1 MLLLALLAPRA
12 VAVLDERRM
21 CKSIIKECVY
31 CVRLAVCM
39 VVWSRLSK
47 ALWCVHDAK
56 GLRAHEATMKY
67 ESSTNRRL
75 RNPLRAQELAAE
87 AVQYVQG
94 IADMSSANGVG
105 GGTCSTPRPSNA
117 YRVVLGLGP
126 GRSGTK
132 SLTELLAGQTTCLH
146 AEHEM
151 VVKRRYRR
159 DESGRIDPTSSMH
172 AIEQEE
178 DQTRS
183 SDATCTLSGSEKDTN
198 SCSGD
203 NANLIDR
210 KDAEQNNKS
219 KKKKKGSWGSNRRLE
234 WDVPRLVRGA
244 APLTEQ
250 EEATWRVLRLL
261 EQRHAFDEWVLYH
274 SDHASMN
281 VSTSEHKP
289 RKLGARGWRKHNSG
303 GEDDTAPTFNEVA
316 GINDKQDDNIAG
328 NGIESNDSSDHTP
341 VVAAVSSV
349 GLAYV
354 HEYIALDPTVRIVVL
369 MRPRE
374 QVVESFLKK
383 SRGRNHWQKYDRR
396 RRSQGDE
403 QTETVDEYVQPDK
416 TWDSAF
422 PNMSVDECWSFV
434 SAVCDNDNGG
444 AAAHADVNGDSTW
457 KADKA
462 CAIRAYWELYNGIVL
477 GLCEQYPSNVRVF
490 DMQCALNDPLIQ
502 EDLLRFCGF
511 DEPVLDTS
519 SEVHLNK
526 KKI

>member
-1 MLLLALLAPRA
+1 
-12 VAVLDERRM
+12 
-21 CKSIIKECVY
+21 
-31 CVRLAVCM
+31 
-39 VVWSRLSK
+39 
-47 ALWCVHDAK
+47 
-56 GLRAHEATMKY
+56 MKY

-75 RNPLRAQELAAE
+75 RNPLRAQELAVE
-87 AVQYVQG
+87 AVHYAQG
-94 IADMSSANGVG
+94 IADISSTNE
-105 GGTCSTPRPSNA
+105 GGTCSTPRPSRE
-117 YRVVLGLGP
+117 YRVVLGLCP

-132 SLTELLAGQTTCLH
+132 SLTELLAAQTTCLH

-172 AIEQEE
+172 AIEQQQEE

-183 SDATCTLSGSEKDTN
+183 SDATCTLSGSDKDTN

-203 NANLIDR
+203 NAKLIDR
-210 KDAEQNNKS
+210 KDVEPNYKP

-234 WDVPRLVRGA
+234 WDIPRLVRGA

-261 EQRHAFDEWVLYH
+261 EQRCAFDEWSFRHPIDAKMGV
-274 SDHASMN
+274 N
-281 VSTSEHKP
+281 SERKP
-289 RKLGARGWRKHNSG
+289 RKLGARGWRKQNSG
-303 GEDDTAPTFNEVA
+303 GEDDTAPMLNEVA
-316 GINDKQDDNIAG
+316 GINNKEDDNVDG
-328 NGIESNDSSDHTP
+328 NGIESNHSSDHTP

-354 HEYIALDPTVRIVVL
+354 HEYIALDPSVRIVVL

-383 SRGRNHWQKYDRR
+383 SKGRNHWQKHARR
-396 RRSQGDE
+396 RRYQGDD
-403 QTETVDEYVQPDK
+403 QPTTVGEYVQPDK

-422 PNMSVDECWSFV
+422 PNMSADECRPFV
-434 SAVCDNDNGG
+434 SAPCDNVNGG
-444 AAAHADVNGDSTW
+444 AAHADVNENSAW
-457 KADKA
+457 KPDKA
-462 CAIRAYWELYNGIVL
+462 CAIRAYWDLYNDIVL

-526 KKI
+526 KKIHV

>member
-1 MLLLALLAPRA
+1 
-12 VAVLDERRM
+12 
-21 CKSIIKECVY
+21 
-31 CVRLAVCM
+31 
-39 VVWSRLSK
+39 
-47 ALWCVHDAK
+47 
-56 GLRAHEATMKY
+56 MKY

-75 RNPLRAQELAAE
+75 RNPLRAQELAVE

-94 IADMSSANGVG
+94 IADMSANGVG
-105 GGTCSTPRPSNA
+105 GGTCSPPRPSRE

-132 SLTELLAGQTTCLH
+132 SLTELLAAQTTCLH

-172 AIEQEE
+172 AIEQQQQE
-178 DQTRS
+178 DQTRN
-183 SDATCTLSGSEKDTN
+183 SDATCTLSGSDKDTN
-198 SCSGD
+198 SCCRLTCDTKPVGCK
-203 NANLIDR
+203 NV
-210 KDAEQNNKS
+210 EQNNKP

-261 EQRHAFDEWVLYH
+261 EQRYAFDEWVFRH
-274 SDHASMN
+274 SNDTVVSANSLDHKS
-281 VSTSEHKP
+281 

-316 GINDKQDDNIAG
+316 GINDKEDDNVDG
-328 NGIESNDSSDHTP
+328 NDIESNDCSDHTP
-341 VVAAVSSV
+341 VVTAVSSV

-383 SRGRNHWQKYDRR
+383 SKGRNHWQKHARR
-396 RRSQGDE
+396 RRYQGDD
-403 QTETVDEYVQPDK
+403 QPTTVGEYVQPDK

-422 PNMSVDECWSFV
+422 PNMSADECRPFV
-434 SAVCDNDNGG
+434 SAPCDNVNGG
-444 AAAHADVNGDSTW
+444 AAHADVNENSAW
-457 KADKA
+457 KPDKA
-462 CAIRAYWELYNGIVL
+462 CAIRAYWDLYNDIVL

-502 EDLLRFCGF
+502 EDLLRF
-511 DEPVLDTS
+511 
-519 SEVHLNK
+519 
-526 KKI
+526 

>member
-1 MLLLALLAPRA
+1 
-12 VAVLDERRM
+12 
-21 CKSIIKECVY
+21 
-31 CVRLAVCM
+31 
-39 VVWSRLSK
+39 
-47 ALWCVHDAK
+47 
-56 GLRAHEATMKY
+56 MKY

-75 RNPLRAQELAAE
+75 RNPLRAQELAVE
-87 AVQYVQG
+87 AVQYIQG
-94 IADMSSANGVG
+94 IVGVSSTNGVG
-105 GGTCSTPRPSNA
+105 GGTCSSPRGA
-117 YRVVLGLGP
+117 REYRVILGLGP

-132 SLTELLAGQTTCLH
+132 SLTELLAAQTTCLH

-172 AIEQEE
+172 AIEQQQEE
-178 DQTRS
+178 AQTMRS
-183 SDATCTLSGSEKDTN
+183 GATCTLSGSDKGTN

-203 NANLIDR
+203 IPTHC
-210 KDAEQNNKS
+210 KDAEQNNKP
-219 KKKKKGSWGSNRRLE
+219 KKKKKGSWGSDRRLE

-244 APLTEQ
+244 APLTEE

-261 EQRHAFDEWVLYH
+261 EQRHAFDEWVFRYS
-274 SDHASMN
+274 SDAT
-281 VSTSEHKP
+281 VSVDSSECKP

-316 GINDKQDDNIAG
+316 GIIDEKDNNVDD
-328 NGIESNDSSDHTP
+328 NGIESNYASDHTP
-341 VVAAVSSV
+341 VVAAISSV

-383 SRGRNHWQKYDRR
+383 SKGRNHWQKHDRR
-396 RRSQGDE
+396 RRYQGDG
-403 QTETVDEYVQPDK
+403 QPTTVGEYVQPDK
-416 TWDSAF
+416 TWDGAF
-422 PNMSVDECWSFV
+422 PNMSVDECRPFV

-444 AAAHADVNGDSTW
+444 AAHADVNGDSTW
-457 KADKA
+457 KPDKA
-462 CAIRAYWELYNGIVL
+462 CAIRAYWELYSNTVL